1 MRTLE
6 PTEATPGPSWHAGWP
21 TTPGAYWFRGRGKRA
36 LERGCPPLTLLACV
50 RNNGGLLET
59 HLLSPAGSTPM
70 DPENYSGLWQRIPE
84 PGVPGEVEDQAGDAP
99 PVLEWIPYRSQDQ
112 GYIRQ
117 EIASHTWT
125 QDDERMVFVA
135 RLDQSRDGS
144 LDGIWF
150 LHQGSA
156 EISSDFIPYRS
167 REEGKAD
174 LLSRLGLLLAAL
186 GPEVQS

>member
-1 MRTLE
+1 MDDLDEERLAQAVAILNRERHVTRKWVITPPQTDGVCRVVDDIGSVTFLPFEAIAIAEKLDPAFRAAATL
-6 PTEATPGPSWHAGWP
+6 S
-21 TTPGAYWFRGRGKRA
+21 
-36 LERGCPPLTLLACV
+36 
-50 RNNGGLLET
+50 
-59 HLLSPAGSTPM
+59 
-70 DPENYSGLWQRIPE
+70 E
-84 PGVPGEVEDQAGDAP
+84 PGGEAEG

-125 QDDERMVFVA
+125 LDDERMVFVA
-135 RLDQSRDGS
+135 RLDQGRDGS

-156 EISSDFIPYRS
+156 EISSDFFPCRS

-174 LLSRLGLLLAAL
+174 LQNRFGLLLRAL
-186 GPEVQS
+186 QGEPK